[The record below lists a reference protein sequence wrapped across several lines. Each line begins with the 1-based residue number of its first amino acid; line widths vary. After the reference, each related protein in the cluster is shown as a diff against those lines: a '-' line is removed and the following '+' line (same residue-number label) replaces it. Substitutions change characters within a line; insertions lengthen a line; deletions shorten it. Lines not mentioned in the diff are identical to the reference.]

1 MVALIEKHSD
11 TVTDL
16 LFYENLRACHPFIRN
31 IVVRPVL
38 KIEKNAIREYCFVLT
53 FSGVPRCV
61 DKSCLHMCVCHSV

>member
-53 FSGVPRCV
+53 F
-61 DKSCLHMCVCHSV
+61 